1 MSINDVVKLFG
12 SAWIVMMADV
22 DAASILTGVADGQT
36 YGYRLIILLLVLTL
50 PLFIV
55 QDAAGRVGAVN
66 NGKGLG
72 TILREKFSQ
81 KFALVAAIPM
91 FLVDL
96 FTYVIEYVGIAVGSL
111 MIGVPVY
118 ISLPLFFVIHLS
130 IVLTRTY
137 EKMEKT
143 LLGISIFLIVA
154 FIVQALLRGVSPNQE
169 LLYFS
174 TSRSFLFFLAA
185 NIGAVVMPFMIF
197 YQASATAYKYDNS
210 DLGKDIKVKWSSLE
224 TFIGALVSELLMVAI
239 EVSTTGLSSSID
251 PLNYREM
258 SYALSAI
265 SGSYSPY
272 LFGIGLICGGLL
284 ALIVESLGSAWGTLE
299 ALNKHNYKNVTL
311 LYISESI
318 PAVLI
323 AFVFS
328 HNYEQIVNTILSLM
342 SVTPIIVFIPSL
354 FVGLLVSDKKIMG
367 KYSYSRRRL
376 VIYWITVA
384 LLLLSGIIS
393 LF

>member
-1 MSINDVVKLFG
+1 
-12 SAWIVMMADV
+12 MMADV

-50 PLFIV
+50 PLYIV
-55 QDAAGRVGAVN
+55 QEAAGRVGAVN

-72 TILREKFSQ
+72 TLLREKFSQ
-81 KFALVAAIPM
+81 KFALTAAIPM

-96 FTYVIEYVGIAVGSL
+96 FTYVVEYVGIAVGSL

-143 LLGISIFLIVA
+143 LLGISFFLVIA
-154 FIVQALLRGVSPNQE
+154 FIVQAFLRGVSPNQQ

-174 TSRSFLFFLAA
+174 ASKSFLFFLAA

-197 YQASATAYKYDNS
+197 YQASATAYKYNNS
-210 DLGKDIKVKWSSLE
+210 ALSKDVKVKWSSME

-239 EVSTTGLSSSID
+239 EISTTGLSSSID

-265 SGSYSPY
+265 SGIYSPY
-272 LFGIGLICGGLL
+272 VFGIGLICGGLL

-299 ALNKHNYKNVTL
+299 ALNKHNHRNTTL
-311 LYISESI
+311 LYVFESV
-318 PAVLI
+318 PAIII
-323 AFVFS
+323 ASIFS
-328 HNYEQIVNTILSLM
+328 QNYDQIVNTVLSLM
-342 SVTPIIVFIPSL
+342 SVTPIIVFIPAF
-354 FVGLLVSDKKIMG
+354 FVGLLVGDEKIMG
-367 KYSYSRRRL
+367 KYSYSRRRM
-376 VIYWITVA
+376 VIYWITVVI
-384 LLLLSGIIS
+384 LLISGIMS
-393 LF
+393 LL